1 MMRNSKGVSLIAL
14 IVTIIVIIILAAI
27 VMNASTSTVG
37 NAQYARFAQ
46 EFGEFTDQVA
56 LDAANIKSNTGIR
69 GQIINDAQMF
79 YMTANGFSSVEM
91 SGEQMNTK
99 QGVAGYTMPVGYSL
113 TNYENT
119 TDGKDKG
126 KYPYVLQYILNI
138 GGAKKDGETI
148 GVRASGEGEV
158 AQVAYVIKDS
168 AISSSASYTDETRNP
183 AVQDG
188 SAARE
193 FYGDSNGKEY
203 HFVTS
208 NGQVFTL
215 PGYPVQQSDGTIE
228 YHIDSKNGHYY
239 VVSGNSGLEIGAK
252 NVNGSTVTNLKPI
265 LAAYLTHVH
274 GIDAITGAYIPED
287 DNGEVDNGYLAT
299 LSRRTDKNNG
309 TQP

>member
-1 MMRNSKGVSLIAL
+1 MRNSKGVSLIAL

-79 YMTANGFSSVEM
+79 YMTANGFSSVDM
-91 SGEQMNTK
+91 SGEQMNTN
-99 QGVAGYTMPVGYSL
+99 QGVAGYTMPVGYVL
-113 TNYENT
+113 TNHDE
-119 TDGKDKG
+119 DGA

-138 GGAKKDGETI
+138 GGAKNHGIAEGGI
-148 GVRASGEGEV
+148 GLRVSGEGAA

-168 AISSSASYTDETRNP
+168 AISSSASYTDEAKNVT
-183 AVQDG
+183 DG

-215 PGYPVQQSDGTIE
+215 PGYPVQQSDGSIE

-239 VVSGNSGLEIGAK
+239 VVAGNSGLTYGSP
-252 NVNGSTVTNLKPI
+252 NVNGEVVTNLKPI
-265 LAAYLTHVH
+265 LAAYLTNVH
-274 GIDAITGAYIPED
+274 GINAISGAYIPTEENTCDGTD
-287 DNGEVDNGYLAT
+287 DTDALAT
-299 LSRRTDKNNG
+299 LSRRTNANDGKS
-309 TQP
+309 